1 MPLLKVILLA
11 FSLTLFGEVIQAGEP
26 GTKEDVKV
34 QQQDNKK
41 PEQTATKKETVKQ
54 KLVNTEIQL
63 PKNPIDKIF
72 LQPLGRVLD
81 PRYATITGNCKA
93 AQKNYDCKVVQPK
106 KSPLTLTS
114 ITIT

>member
-1 MPLLKVILLA
+1 MPLLKLILLA
-11 FSLTLFGEVIQAGEP
+11 FSLMLSSGNIQAGEP
-26 GTKEDVKV
+26 GTEENKEI
-34 QQQDNKK
+34 QQQDNIK

-81 PRYATITGNCKA
+81 PRYVTITSNCTA
-93 AQKNYDCKVVQPK
+93 CLLYT
-106 KSPLTLTS
+106 SPS
-114 ITIT
+114 PRD